1 MFEYKIHNKP
11 YYENLEK
18 QLIEKVRK
26 WFANKDPKSVAI
38 LGVSGGKD
46 STVCLA
52 LLVRALGPK
61 RIIPVLIPNDF
72 QADIDD
78 SHDICWEV
86 AAIEKPWV
94 VNIGPMYEYLCNFIV
109 QKSKAVS
116 LSPVLET
123 NTPARLRMTT
133 LYAVAAQMGGYVCN
147 TGNKS
152 EAYVGYCTKW
162 GDAVGDFAII
172 GDLTCT
178 EVTELG
184 VAMGI
189 PERFMLKKPSDGMSG
204 KTDEEKLGFTYA
216 QLDEYLIN
224 GKANVPADVVERI
237 ERMHNNPNPKTKL
250 VHFYDE

>member
-1 MFEYKIHNKP
+1 MFEYRFHNKP

-26 WFANKDPKSVAI
+26 WFANKGPNAKAVI
-38 LGVSGGKD
+38 GVSGGKD

-52 LLVRALGPK
+52 ILARALGPA
-61 RIIPVLIPNDF
+61 RIIPVLLPNDF

-78 SHDICWEV
+78 SHDICWAV
-86 AAIEKPWV
+86 AGIEKPWV

-109 QKSKAVS
+109 QKSKAVT

-133 LYAVAAQMGGYVCN
+133 LYAVAAQMNGYVCN
-147 TGNKS
+147 TGNRS

-162 GDAVGDFAII
+162 GDAVGDFEII
-172 GDLTCT
+172 HDLTCR
-178 EVTELG
+178 EVIELG
-184 VAMGI
+184 MTMGI
-189 PERFMLKKPSDGMSG
+189 DERFILKAPADGMSG

-216 QLDEYLIN
+216 ELDEYLIR
-224 GKANVPADVVERI
+224 GREGLEKAGIGISD
-237 ERMHNNPNPKTKL
+237 
-250 VHFYDE
+250 